1 MANPQ
6 LLHFQFQVQG
16 LDCPDCAQSLEKAV
30 LGLPGVKQS
39 RLNYATARL
48 LVEAEMRDNL
58 VASIRDLANTMGFQL
73 QTVDEVVT
81 PVVVSWK
88 AWVRARSIFIRVA
101 AMALL
106 IMFAFILR
114 WVGIGIW
121 PSRALFLGA
130 ILIGGIPLVRLV
142 GVVLVKAHKID
153 MNVLMAIAVIG
164 AVALGDF
171 PEGAV
176 TLLLLT
182 IGQLFEDLAANR
194 ARKAIGNLLSLAPSV
209 AMLLTEK
216 GQLQVPTR
224 SLRVGDSI
232 VVRPGER
239 LPMDGLILEGQSE
252 LEEAAVTGESLPVEK
267 GVGAAVYAGTING
280 QGALV
285 VKVTRLVADNTLN
298 RIIKLVEEA
307 QSRQAPAQRFI
318 DRFAAIYTPIVVI
331 FALMMAIVPP
341 LLGLGA
347 WRVWIYRALVPLVV
361 ACPCAL
367 VISTPVTI
375 VSGLARAARS
385 GVIVKGGVFL
395 ERLAQLKA
403 IAFDKTG
410 TLTIGKPRVVGGGCA
425 ATDSTQGC
433 ANCEDLI
440 AKAAAVESRSEHA
453 LGKAVTEEAHIL
465 GVAGRYPAAE
475 AVQAL
480 PGKGISGSVSGHQ
493 VAVGSIN
500 ATRGAQEDV
509 LGTKAQAAQSGGNT
523 VLVIRDTC
531 CDTSCYLSMADEV
544 RPEASKM
551 ISELKHLGI
560 SNTVMLTGDNL
571 IVAQKLAAQAGI
583 ADVRAGLLP
592 EQKVAAV
599 EELQKRY
606 GYVAMVGDGVNDAPA
621 LAAASVGIAMGLTGT
636 DVAVETADVALLS
649 DDLMRIPWTIRLA
662 KRTMGLVKANI
673 ILALAIKAVFLVL
686 ALSGFATLWMAVLAD
701 TGSSLLVTAN
711 GLRAIRFRD
720 S

>member
-1 MANPQ
+1 MIKSH
-6 LLHFQFQVQG
+6 LLHYQFQIQG

-30 LGLPGVKQS
+30 SNLPGVKQS

-48 LVEAEMRDNL
+48 LVEAEMRDEL
-58 VASIRDLANTMGFQL
+58 DASIRKLATAMGFQL
-73 QTVDEVVT
+73 QAEDEVIT
-81 PVVVSWK
+81 PAVLNWK
-88 AWVRARSIFIRVA
+88 TWLRARSIFVQVA
-101 AMALL
+101 TMALL
-106 IMFAFILR
+106 IIIAFILS
-114 WVGIGIW
+114 WAGIGEW

-130 ILIGGIPLVRLV
+130 ILIGGIPLLRLA
-142 GVVLVKAHKID
+142 GLALVKAHKMD

-176 TLLLLT
+176 ILLLLT
-182 IGQLFEDLAANR
+182 IGQLLEDLAANR
-194 ARKAIGNLLSLAPSV
+194 ARKAISSLLSLAPSV
-209 AMLLTEK
+209 AMLLSVE
-216 GQLQVPTR
+216 GQRQVPTS

-239 LPMDGLILEGQSE
+239 LPMDGMIMEGQSE

-267 GVGAAVYAGTING
+267 GIGAAVYAGTING

-285 VKVTRLVADNTLN
+285 VRVTKLVADNTLN

-318 DRFAAIYTPIVVI
+318 DRFAAIYTPIVI
-331 FALMMAIVPP
+331 LIALLMAIVPP

-367 VISTPVTI
+367 VLSTPVTI

-385 GVIVKGGVFL
+385 GVIIKGGVFL

-425 ATDSTQGC
+425 ETDSTQGC
-433 ANCEDLI
+433 TNCEDLI

-453 LGKAVTEEAHIL
+453 LGKAVTEQAMAL
-465 GVAGRYPAAE
+465 GVVDRYPAADS
-475 AVQAL
+475 VQAL
-480 PGKGISGSVSGHQ
+480 PGRGISGNVNGHQ

-500 ATRGAQEDV
+500 ATRGASKDA
-509 LGTKAQAAQSGGNT
+509 LGAKAQAAQSGGNT
-523 VLVIRDTC
+523 VLVIADTC
-531 CDTSCYLSMADEV
+531 CDAGCYLSVADEV
-544 RPEASKM
+544 RPEARQM
-551 ISELKHLGI
+551 IAELEHLGI
-560 SNTVMLTGDNL
+560 RNTVMLTGDNL
-571 IVAQKLAAQAGI
+571 SVAQKLAAQAGI

-592 EQKVAAV
+592 EQKVTAV
-599 EELQKRY
+599 EELQKRN

-621 LAAASVGIAMGLTGT
+621 LAVASVGIAMGLTGT

-649 DDLMRIPWTIRLA
+649 DDLMRIPWTIRLS
-662 KRTMGLVKANI
+662 KRTMSLVKANI

-686 ALSGFATLWMAVLAD
+686 ALLGFANLWMAVLAD